1 MQVTGPKMKIR
12 VRETMIAIDKM
23 GKNKAAAAD
32 ELLDIIFQVK
42 EWKDLVK
49 NLKKEQKMRSNWK
62 QEMFNRPEGR
72 EDDNN
77 MP

>member
-12 VRETMIAIDKM
+12 VRETMIAIDRM

-49 NLKKEQKMRSNWK
+49 NLKK
-62 QEMFNRPEGR
+62 
-72 EDDNN
+72 
-77 MP
+77 

>member
-1 MQVTGPKMKIR
+1 MKIR

-62 QEMFNRPEGR
+62 QEMFKRPEGR

-77 MP
+77 NMP